1 MPEKDLHNQSGSD
14 AFDRNLEAMRINEVK
29 QDLGF
34 PVEEVAGTPPVPLTN
49 EQYGHLHD
57 WDVFIEDI
65 IPKMEADHAKAH
77 EIKPFEFRQFNPDH
91 E

>member
-1 MPEKDLHNQSGSD
+1 MSKEGFSHQSESD
-14 AFDRNLEAMRINEVK
+14 AFDRNLEAMRIVEVK

-34 PVEEVAGTPPVPLTN
+34 PVEEVASNPVTLTPD
-49 EQYGHLHD
+49 QYGQLHA

-65 IPKMEADHAKAH
+65 TPKLEADRAKAH
-77 EIKPFEFRQFNPDH
+77 EITLWEKRQFGH

>member
-1 MPEKDLHNQSGSD
+1 MSAEHFSNQSASD
-14 AFDRNLEAMRINEVK
+14 AFDRNLEAMRIVEVK
-29 QDLGF
+29 EDLGF
-34 PVEEVAGTPPVPLTN
+34 LVEEVAGSPPVPLTN